1 MLFDPCYDTLFALWV
16 SVLCHMRC
24 SSRISYAV
32 CSYVGI
38 CIPILCMW
46 AWSRVLRVVHFVGSR
61 RSWVC
66 GCCGGWCSE
75 KEYRRS
81 GSPSVARRCGAKVV
95 PPSVAGAGEGSG
107 GVREVS
113 DWGTFGGTS
122 RALETG
128 AILRQPTFGVP
139 VEGRGGGWGTTA
151 KPLQET
157 PPRPRREA
165 PLGSTPKRTPHS
177 VRAQL

>member
-1 MLFDPCYDTLFALWV
+1 
-16 SVLCHMRC
+16 MRC

-122 RALETG
+122 RAFETG
-128 AILRQPTFGVP
+128 AILGPPAFGVP
-139 VEGRGGGWGTTA
+139 VEGRGGGGG
-151 KPLQET
+151 
-157 PPRPRREA
+157 RRCGVA
-165 PLGSTPKRTPHS
+165 ALLGCCQ
-177 VRAQL
+177 RACCSGRSPSWEVAVP